1 MDDFI
6 KILKDY
12 DNDDIIKDFLLDKEL
27 EFYNN
32 DMKDIIIS
40 LGFSVPN
47 YNILTSLLEVHD
59 NVDPIETEMFANGP
73 ITNVINLYSTNTS
86 YLYLVRKEQFGLR
99 DEDAIIT
106 ELVFTN
112 NIKELIKTLKTDL
125 NNRNIVREFKQ
136 SL

>member
-1 MDDFI
+1 MNKFI

-40 LGFSVPN
+40 LGFYVPN
-47 YNILTSLLEVHD
+47 YNILTSLLEIHD
-59 NVDPIETEMFANGP
+59 NVNPTETEMSANGP
-73 ITNVINLYSTNTS
+73 ITNVINLYHTNIS
-86 YLYLVRKEQFGLR
+86 YLYLVRREQFGLR

-106 ELVFTN
+106 ELVFSN
-112 NIKELIKTLKTDL
+112 NTKELINTLKIDL
-125 NNRNIVREFKQ
+125 CNRNIVRESKK